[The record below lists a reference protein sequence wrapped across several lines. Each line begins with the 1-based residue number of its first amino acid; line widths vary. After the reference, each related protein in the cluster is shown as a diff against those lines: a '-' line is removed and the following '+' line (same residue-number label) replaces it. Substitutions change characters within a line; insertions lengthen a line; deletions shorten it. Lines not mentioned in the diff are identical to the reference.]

1 MPLQFE
7 YDIELDTG
15 TQPFICHEE
24 DSSIYNYYIDD
35 ELAAIDTSSSIHEG
49 HYESVAFSNPD
60 RHLTTR
66 AVDRI
71 GIKNFPGI
79 GAIGFYKDA
88 YSDESRI
95 VAPILIEGKRYDAPT
110 ITTAEIVDDK
120 LHIVIQPAKDIQY
133 TCYRVIVRQQQFA
146 FEYITYKT
154 ECFVDKPTV
163 KGDYIV
169 YCIGYD
175 ENNGTVSE
183 DSNDVALT
191 VLDGTDD
198 WKPYIT
204 ELDYITEELED
215 HEERIT
221 ELEENPPGGK
231 VAQYLMGDAS
241 EVSSATSISC
251 SINTSNGVLLVAF
264 VMHRSTLTQYT
275 QGWTLLYTGAEIIS
289 SDNTHQYISVL
300 YKYAESLS
308 DTLVANQQS
317 AGRMYVNIL
326 QFATAGIPEVYAE
339 PSYYTNVATSPINVI
354 KTISDTV
361 AWCTH
366 TITYSTASPY
376 PIWTTVPANKPSVQL
391 GDTKQSRLGTIID
404 MGDANAFTIGNTAI
418 GNWEVCLIGIKI
430 KGAS

>member
-35 ELAAIDTSSSIHEG
+35 ALAAIDTSSSIHEG

-120 LHIVIQPAKDIQY
+120 LHIVIQPAEDISY

-183 DSNDVALT
+183 DSNDINLT

-204 ELDYITEELED
+204 ELDYITEELDD

-231 VAQYLMGDAS
+231 VAQYLIGATF
-241 EVSSATSISC
+241 EVNGATSISC
-251 SINTSNGVLLVAF
+251 SISTSNGVLLVAF
-264 VMHRSTLTQYT
+264 VVHRSTLTQYT
-275 QGWTLLYTGAEIIS
+275 QGWTLLYTGAEIVS
-289 SDNTHQYISVL
+289 SENTHQYISIL

-308 DTLVANQQS
+308 DTLVVNQQS

-326 QFATAGIPEVYAE
+326 QFATAGIPEMYLE

-354 KTISDTV
+354 KAVNDVVVFSL
-361 AWCTH
+361 H
-366 TITYSTASPY
+366 TITYSTESP
-376 PIWTTVPANKPSVQL
+376 PPLWTTVPNNKPLVQVHDTGQPRLLSVV
-391 GDTKQSRLGTIID
+391 DA
-404 MGDANAFTIGNTAI
+404 GDADAFTINHVNHTS
-418 GNWEVCLIGIKI
+418 EVCLIGIKI